1 LENLQNSGI
10 IPKQNLKGI
19 KMSNTN
25 LFKKAT
31 REAWK
36 FATPKGQLTVI
47 GLWALTLQQLD
58 KVAVKLFEEA
68 QAKEVSFLKKT
79 TKKAALAQEK
89 LDLVLEIMETKQDEI
104 AEHMRAKEIK
114 EEKQRLLALLEKK
127 EQEELEGLSKEEILK
142 MLNSLDK

>member
-1 LENLQNSGI
+1 MAE
-10 IPKQNLKGI
+10 
-19 KMSNTN
+19 TN

-31 REAWK
+31 KEAWK

-47 GLWALTLQQLD
+47 GLWALTLEQLD

-68 QAKEVSFLKKT
+68 QAKELSFLKKT
-79 TKKAALAQEK
+79 TTEAVHAQEK
-89 LDLVLEIMETKQDEI
+89 LDLVLEIMQTKQDERT
-104 AEHMRAKEIK
+104 AQLRAKEIK